1 MEVACLLERD
11 HVVREGGEE
20 GDAEGRRA
28 ERERRVAVG
37 ADPVDV
43 KLLLR
48 VKDERERDVHEE
60 EDGEL
65 VAERLG
71 ERVLG
76 HRRPRIVHHQ
86 RGLLAHV
93 HHREGDEA
101 DAVEQRAR
109 RAEGEADRD
118 VLDDVRILVGELELR
133 RGVRLV
139 ETVLR
144 VLGEAPPRDR
154 EHREDEDLDHL

>member
-11 HVVREGGEE
+11 HVVREGREE

-48 VKDERERDVHEE
+48 VKDERERDVHEQ

-93 HHREGDEA
+93 HHR
-101 DAVEQRAR
+101 
-109 RAEGEADRD
+109 
-118 VLDDVRILVGELELR
+118 
-133 RGVRLV
+133 
-139 ETVLR
+139 
-144 VLGEAPPRDR
+144 
-154 EHREDEDLDHL
+154 

>member
-1 MEVACLLERD
+1 M
-11 HVVREGGEE
+11 
-20 GDAEGRRA
+20 
-28 ERERRVAVG
+28 
-37 ADPVDV
+37 
-43 KLLLR
+43 LR

-93 HHREGDEA
+93 HHRQRDEA

-118 VLDDVRILVGELELR
+118 VLDDVRV
-133 RGVRLV
+133 
-139 ETVLR
+139 
-144 VLGEAPPRDR
+144 P
-154 EHREDEDLDHL
+154 EDGGMGDT